1 MVSEPRTYLEFSVY
15 RTGDL
20 SSEVSALDD
29 VNVRASKTA
38 RLGDE
43 GAEMDSLFAMRRA
56 NGDWFAL
63 DDRGRF
69 RVPVFSSQW
78 DGMLA
83 RVSHWGMRLFKPV
96 ALDGRAL
103 DELVPAN
110 GVDDTEFWLVDNPFT
125 SLNRG
130 QSLDRGQLSLL
141 VRDAA

>member
-1 MVSEPRTYLEFSVY
+1 MVSEPRTYLEVSVY

-20 SSEVSALDD
+20 SSEVNALDD

-69 RVPVFSSQW
+69 RVPVFSSQS

-83 RVSHWGMRLFKPV
+83 RVSHWGMLLFKPV

-103 DELVPAN
+103 EELVPAG
-110 GVDDTEFWLVDNPFT
+110 GVGDTDFWLVDNPFT

-130 QSLDRGQLSLL
+130 RSLDRGQLSLL
-141 VRDAA
+141 VRDTA

>member
-1 MVSEPRTYLEFSVY
+1 M
-15 RTGDL
+15 
-20 SSEVSALDD
+20 
-29 VNVRASKTA
+29 N
-38 RLGDE
+38 
-43 GAEMDSLFAMRRA
+43 SLFAMRRA

-83 RVSHWGMRLFKPV
+83 RVNHWGLLLFKPV

-103 DELVPAN
+103 GELVPAD
-110 GVDDTEFWLVDNPFT
+110 GVSETDFWLVETPFT

-130 QSLDRGQLSLL
+130 RSLDRAQLSQL
-141 VRDAA
+141 VIVK

>member
-1 MVSEPRTYLEFSVY
+1 M
-15 RTGDL
+15 
-20 SSEVSALDD
+20 SSLY
-29 VNVRASKTA
+29 
-38 RLGDE
+38 
-43 GAEMDSLFAMRRA
+43 AMRRA

-83 RVSHWGMRLFKPV
+83 RVNHWGMRLFQPV

-103 DELVPAN
+103 EELVPAG
-110 GVDDTEFWLVDNPFT
+110 GVGDTDFWLVDNPFT
-125 SLNRG
+125 NLNRG
-130 QSLDRGQLSLL
+130 RLIDRAQLSQL